1 MKVRIDEHGL
11 FTLILLL
18 EIGSTTLFALGI
30 DSNQDAWIAII
41 IAALIGI
48 LLLWIYIKLQVFFPD
63 KNYAEIIIEVLG
75 TTIGTPF
82 VIVNALYFLHIST
95 HNLNEF
101 SNIVSITLLDKTPRI
116 IIFLIFISV
125 SIFALY
131 LGIEAFVNTGKMMI
145 KILMF
150 FLLIT
155 YFLMFWCFVEPKD
168 KIRKVSYMALLTSS
182 ILLCFSLI
190 IIVSVLGVTIA
201 SNSLIPLLDV
211 VKQIN
216 ILGILRN
223 FDAIAI
229 LNMLIGGFFK
239 FTIFFYA
246 GVSCFST
253 LFKLKDYRRILIPV
267 GLVTLYVSFYTMPN
281 ILVQKWVGPEITAKY
296 INIPLQIAIPSSLLI
311 ISMLKN
317 YKVNKTKQS
326 HTN

>member
-1 MKVRIDEHGL
+1 
-11 FTLILLL
+11 
-18 EIGSTTLFALGI
+18 
-30 DSNQDAWIAII
+30 
-41 IAALIGI
+41 
-48 LLLWIYIKLQVFFPD
+48 
-63 KNYAEIIIEVLG
+63 
-75 TTIGTPF
+75 
-82 VIVNALYFLHIST
+82 
-95 HNLNEF
+95 
-101 SNIVSITLLDKTPRI
+101 
-116 IIFLIFISV
+116 
-125 SIFALY
+125 
-131 LGIEAFVNTGKMMI
+131 MMI
-145 KILMF
+145 KILIF

-155 YFLMFWCFVEPKD
+155 YFFILLSGKINIQNLQPVLVDGFVPVLKASYPRIITFPFGEMMVFLMFWCFVEPKD

-326 HTN
+326 HTNKIV